1 MDSFGAE
8 LDVPVG
14 EIKEV
19 FPAFMLLKA
28 EVHLDERTPLRSF
41 GLADEMHARFVRGA
55 IGLSCITGDAG
66 TNNVLPRRRASSIP
80 RDDMIEIQIL
90 AVEAAPAVLARV
102 AVAFENV
109 MPRELDLLLRH
120 PIEQRE

>member
-14 EIKEV
+14 EIQEV
-19 FPAFMLLKA
+19 FPAFMLLEA
-28 EVHLDERTPLRSF
+28 EVHLDERTPLRPF
-41 GLADEMHARFVRGA
+41 RLADEMHARLVRGA
-55 IGLSCITGDAG
+55 IGLSRITSDAG
-66 TNNVLPRRRASSIP
+66 TNDVFPRRRAPSIP

-109 MPRELDLLLRH
+109 VPRELDLLLRH